1 MIGTPLEIIQWLYSQ
16 NKEQLFEIKDYRE
29 KRSLRANGYAWEL
42 IGKIANEIGS
52 TKNEVYREYI
62 KHKGIYRIIT
72 LSKNAVPT
80 FIKVWEERGLGWL
93 CETSE
98 TESDDYIDV
107 IAYYGTSSYN
117 TKQMSY
123 FVDYIVQEAK
133 ELGIE
138 TLPPDEI
145 NRMKS
150 LWNNVSNSK
159 QEVHL

>member
-29 KRSLRANGYAWEL
+29 KRSLKANGYAWEL

-62 KHKGIYRIIT
+62 KHKGIYRVIT

-80 FIKVWEERGLGWL
+80 FIKVWEERGLGWI

-98 TESDDYIDV
+98 TETEEYIDV

-150 LWNNVSNSK
+150 LWK
-159 QEVHL
+159 QCFK

>member
-1 MIGTPLEIIQWLYSQ
+1 M
-16 NKEQLFEIKDYRE
+16 
-29 KRSLRANGYAWEL
+29 

-72 LSKNAVPT
+72 LSKKAAPT
-80 FIKVWEERGLGWL
+80 FIKVWEERGLGWI
-93 CETSE
+93 CETSNA
-98 TESDDYIDV
+98 ESDDYIDV

-133 ELGIE
+133 GLGIE

-159 QEVHL
+159 